1 MLPMARSSC
10 STTTRTYDLIV
21 FDLDGVIIDS
31 VGDIVAAVHHT
42 LKQVGSQDRDFAFI
56 RNGIP
61 NTVRPF
67 LLPCLDDQSKDR
79 IDEAIEVFKIY
90 YEQNCTR
97 HTVLYPG
104 VRDALEYYAGKKKLA
119 VATSNLYPAA
129 MKMLH
134 DLNIF
139 RYFDLI
145 VTGDDVERAKP
156 DPECVN
162 YILKSLGCS
171 RDAAIMVGD
180 TPTDIVTGKNAG
192 IATCAVLYGIGTLAE
207 LNPCAPDFM
216 VENLMELKQIV
227 TI

>member
-1 MLPMARSSC
+1 MAGSSC
-10 STTTRTYDLIV
+10 SATTRTYDLIV

-42 LKQVGSQDRDFAFI
+42 LKLVGSQDRDFAFI
-56 RNGIP
+56 RSCIP
-61 NTVRPF
+61 NTIRPF
-67 LLPCLDDQSKDR
+67 LLPCLDDHSKDR
-79 IDEAIEVFKIY
+79 IDEAVEVYKTY

-104 VRDALEYYAGKKKLA
+104 VREALEYFAGKKKLA
-119 VATSNLYPAA
+119 VATSNLSPATS
-129 MKMLH
+129 KMLEG
-134 DLNIF
+134 LNVF

-145 VTGDDVERAKP
+145 VTGDDVERSKP
-156 DPECVN
+156 DPESVN
-162 YILKSLGCS
+162 YILETLGCS

-207 LNPCAPDFM
+207 LNRCAPDFM
-216 VENLMELKQIV
+216 VENLTELKQIV
-227 TI
+227 TV